1 MSFLKIGGTVHH
13 YLVEGAK
20 DKPALV
26 FCNSLGS
33 DLRTWDSVV
42 PYFVSNYKIVR
53 YDKRGH
59 GLSDAPAPPYSL
71 DDLAQDLIGLLD
83 NLEIKGA
90 VVCGLSGGR
99 SYCPAFAVSHPERVH
114 ALVLCDTAMRI
125 GSVASWEERIA
136 TVRESGLTSWVNP
149 SIERWFSPAFR
160 ERHDADVCG
169 YANMLLRMSVQGY
182 IGTCYA
188 LRDADLT
195 PLAST
200 INKPTLVLCGDQDI
214 ATPPA
219 LGQELARS
227 IPGARFCLIRDAAHL
242 SCVEQPEALARQMI
256 QFFKE
261 VNIG

>member
-1 MSFLKIGGTVHH
+1 LSFLKIGGTVHH

-20 DKPALV
+20 DQPALV

-42 PYFVSNYKIVR
+42 PYFVSNFRIVR

-59 GLSDAPAPPYSL
+59 GLSDAPTPPYSL
-71 DDLAQDLIGLLD
+71 DDLALDLIGLLD
-83 NLEIKGA
+83 NLEIEEA
-90 VVCGLSGGR
+90 VVCGLSVGGLIAQR
-99 SYCPAFAVSHPERVH
+99 LALSHPERVH

-136 TVRESGLTSWVNP
+136 TVRESGLTSWVTP
-149 SIERWFSPAFR
+149 SIERWFSPVFR
-160 ERHDADVCG
+160 ERHDADVRG

-227 IPGARFCLIRDAAHL
+227 IPGARFSLIRDAAHL
-242 SCVEQPEALARQMI
+242 SCIEQPEALARQLI
-256 QFFKE
+256 EFLRE